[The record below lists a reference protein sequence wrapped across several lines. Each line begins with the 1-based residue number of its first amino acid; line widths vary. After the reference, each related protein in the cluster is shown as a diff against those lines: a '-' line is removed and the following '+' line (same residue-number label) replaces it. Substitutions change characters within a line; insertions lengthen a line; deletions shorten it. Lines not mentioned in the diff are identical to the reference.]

1 MRFRMLAALAFWG
14 GCLHPQAPAR
24 PSTAD
29 REAFIRLVN
38 DPVAIG
44 AAAEYVKTRRLPRD
58 AWAGPSME
66 AWKTYMKA
74 RVYEAAAEVAWRFG
88 LDPKLVGYALQ
99 RARAEAAER
108 VAAFVEH
115 QGDERDGFYRTL
127 AENAL
132 AREILIACR
141 YGPARESAELAVRD
155 AAAWHELTGGAGP
168 ALYALLDEGCPVDA
182 DLRLTIIE
190 YAVEADRDAYAIRHA
205 AHAGWDDA
213 QRVGFVARYFF
224 LDECRNGF
232 LAFDA
237 LDPPAQEVASELQ
250 RTECEDDPIPSG
262 VSLRPADASTLFF
275 AAVRGESF
283 LLAHAL
289 LGMSSLGDDG
299 LVYLLQE
306 MTRGGWEYKL
316 KAFLEKRPEL
326 YDRAMAY
333 ALEAGHVRLV
343 GHMAKT
349 PEMLRR
355 AFDRAIELG
364 LAAEALFIAENGE
377 DEALKK
383 EAPLMAFRAAMRV
396 RDLDAARFI
405 SKRYPDAVPEDEL
418 EAMKTAWY
426 ERRRQEV
433 DRNEALKPKRKR
445 KPKPRCGDWTVTSK
459 DACE

>member
-29 REAFIRLVN
+29 REAFVRLVN

-44 AAAEYVKTRRLPRD
+44 VAAEYVKTRRLPRD
-58 AWAGPSME
+58 VWISPAVE

-74 RVYEAAAEVAWRFG
+74 GVYEAAAEVAWRFG
-88 LDPKLVGYALQ
+88 LDPMLVGYALEH
-99 RARAEAAER
+99 ARDEAAKR
-108 VAAFVEH
+108 GAAFVEH
-115 QGDERDGFYRTL
+115 QGEERDGFYRTL

-155 AAAWHELTGGAGP
+155 AVAWNEQIGDAGP
-168 ALYALLDEGCPVDA
+168 ALYALLDEGCPVGA
-182 DLRLTIIE
+182 ELRLRIIE
-190 YAVEADRDAYAIRHA
+190 YAVESDRDAYAIRHA
-205 AHAGWDDA
+205 AASGWDA
-213 QRVGFVARYFF
+213 ARRAGFVSHYFF
-224 LDECRNGF
+224 LNECRNGF

-237 LDPPAQEVASELQ
+237 LDPPAQEVASEFQ
-250 RTECEDDPIPSG
+250 GAECEEDPIPSG

-283 LLAHAL
+283 LLAYAL

-316 KAFLEKRPEL
+316 RMFLEKRPEL

-333 ALEAGHVRLV
+333 ALEEGHVRLV
-343 GHMAKT
+343 GHLAKT

-355 AFDRAIELG
+355 AFERAIELG
-364 LAAEALFIAENGE
+364 LATEALLIAENGE

-383 EAPLMAFRAAMRV
+383 EAPLLAFRAAMRV
-396 RDLDAARFI
+396 QDLDAARLI
-405 SKRYPDAVPEDEL
+405 AKRYPDAVPKDEL
-418 EAMKTAWY
+418 EAMKAAWY
-426 ERRRQEV
+426 EKRRQEV
-433 DRNEALKPKRKR
+433 ERNEALKPKPKR
-445 KPKPRCGDWTVTSK
+445 KPKPRCGDWTVTSR